1 MGQMLKISHQ
11 WWLIGLQ
18 QRREFTRHVEIMKM
32 KNRQRQID
40 TRQRLQEAVL
50 SIQISKLTKIV
61 FQRTAEV
68 QLKREDQQLKKEVN
82 MGCSI
87 LDTFQQ

>member
-50 SIQISKLTKIV
+50 SIQISK
-61 FQRTAEV
+61 
-68 QLKREDQQLKKEVN
+68 
-82 MGCSI
+82 
-87 LDTFQQ
+87 